1 MTQPNTSFMT
11 NFMKGV
17 RNGLVAPFVALN
29 PPRVQTKIDRRLF
42 ETSYRSPAEDMLN
55 IKSDFDKAVT
65 IGSFMPKLWNNDV
78 KEDKR

>member
-17 RNGLVAPFVALN
+17 CNGLVAPFVALN

-65 IGSFMPKLWNNDV
+65 YAR
-78 KEDKR
+78 KELDATRTHCRR

>member
-65 IGSFMPKLWNNDV
+65 YAR
-78 KEDKR
+78 KELYATRTHCRR